1 MFTPICGQGQRVL
14 HILFKKA
21 WQVRREEC
29 LFTSAW
35 PAGGKMCLSWEKSGQ
50 FRTGQRGGE
59 RVSKQ
64 GTQSAWMDQGA
75 WGRGDN
81 SLASEMMER
90 RGPSQGTMRSKLLA
104 DREQGNFFTRPECT
118 GGNLFLVLLIQHFT
132 SSNSGYFF
140 FCCFCLQ
147 TATVCLALVHDFAL

>member
-75 WGRGDN
+75 WGREDN
-81 SLASEMMER
+81 SLASETMER

-104 DREQGNFFTRPECT
+104 DRKQDNFFTRPEWT
-118 GGNLFLVLLIQHFT
+118 GGNFFSGLSYSAFYFQQFWLFFFLLFLFT
-132 SSNSGYFF
+132 DSNCLPGSSS
-140 FCCFCLQ
+140 
-147 TATVCLALVHDFAL
+147 